1 LKLTANLPLNNIM
14 GHIAENIERV
24 RAGLPEGVELVA
36 VSKFHPI
43 NALREAYDAGQR
55 VFGESRVQ
63 EISEKFDQMPDDVRW
78 HFIGH
83 LQTNKVK
90 PLIGRVALIE
100 SVDSERLLCLI
111 DRLSA
116 ERGVVTRV
124 LMQVHVAAEETKT
137 GFLPEELLEY
147 FRLRKFEGLKAT
159 HLCGIMGMATNTDDK
174 VRIKADFEAIAGL
187 RKQIM
192 EIAPDLRG
200 FDTVSMGMSDDY
212 PLAIECG
219 STMVRVGT
227 MIFGAREY

>member
-100 SVDSERLLCLI
+100 SVDSERLLSLI

-192 EIAPDLRG
+192 EIAPDLRS

>member
-1 LKLTANLPLNNIM
+1 
-14 GHIAENIERV
+14 
-24 RAGLPEGVELVA
+24 
-36 VSKFHPI
+36 
-43 NALREAYDAGQR
+43 
-55 VFGESRVQ
+55 
-63 EISEKFDQMPDDVRW
+63 
-78 HFIGH
+78 
-83 LQTNKVK
+83 
-90 PLIGRVALIE
+90 VALIE
-100 SVDSERLLCLI
+100 SVDSERLLSLI